1 MLGAGRA
8 DAIALRL
15 TGLRDGFL
23 LQPLSLGPLCR
34 PPGCFGCL
42 PLHPLS
48 LGPLRRQP
56 RCLSFRAFLPPPL
69 RLSGRQP
76 RGLYPFPLPPLSP
89 RPPPRRTRSARR
101 PSSTAAIARSISSA
115 DRYRFSRSFSIASIT
130 NFETSR
136 EILRSGRT
144 RSGGIG

>member
-42 PLHPLS
+42 PLL
-48 LGPLRRQP
+48 
-56 RCLSFRAFLPPPL
+56 
-69 RLSGRQP
+69 
-76 RGLYPFPLPPLSP
+76 PLPPGPLCP
-89 RPPPRRTRSARR
+89 PPPRRTVRGFSPPPLRRRAPPASRSLPFPAPAALARSA
-101 PSSTAAIARSISSA
+101 
-115 DRYRFSRSFSIASIT
+115 ASPAPP
-130 NFETSR
+130 
-136 EILRSGRT
+136 
-144 RSGGIG
+144 